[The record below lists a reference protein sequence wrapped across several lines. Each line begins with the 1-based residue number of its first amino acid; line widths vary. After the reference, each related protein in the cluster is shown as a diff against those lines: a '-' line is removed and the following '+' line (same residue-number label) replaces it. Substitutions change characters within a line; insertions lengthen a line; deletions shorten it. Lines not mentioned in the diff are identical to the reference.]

1 MISRLKVQ
9 PVDQMC
15 AAVAGGEEEVRL
27 QLSLVIS
34 AHRAALNQFFPL
46 LLHSVLQ
53 VRGVC
58 QYGKLN
64 YYLGAK
70 GATERK
76 QSMYPDIDFCKNP
89 GAICSDRRAP
99 ELRWVTGKMPT

>member
-1 MISRLKVQ
+1 MYHIILCV
-9 PVDQMC
+9 
-15 AAVAGGEEEVRL
+15 VRL
-27 QLSLVIS
+27 ENCPNCTVVTATFI
-34 AHRAALNQFFPL
+34 
-46 LLHSVLQ
+46 VLQ

-64 YYLGAK
+64 YHLGAK
-70 GATERK
+70 GAAERR

-99 ELRWVTGKMPT
+99 ELRWVTGEPQLANFN